1 MLNIETYENTAASL
15 KALAPEIVLM
25 AAAVAIMTAGAF
37 LTKSCRF
44 WARCA
49 AAALIGS
56 IVVWSMTYTVGP
68 DEIAA
73 VFVND
78 TFSIDVRFGLLVIG
92 LIVLALLHD
101 QVDTARAPEYFGS
114 LLFVQAGTMIVAGA
128 NDLVILFLGLEL
140 VSLPTYLMLYLA
152 RRNATTLEAAT
163 KYFFLSIFASA
174 LFLYGLAFLYGQ
186 LGITQIKAIATVFH
200 SDVVNVPDGKFAVIA
215 GFLIFA
221 GLAYRIA
228 AVPMHFYAPDVY
240 EGSPYA
246 MTALL
251 SWYPKAVG
259 FIALARVLS
268 PIYGRRVDGVNDYVV
283 DRFLVGFAIVA
294 AATLLMGN
302 AMALL
307 QTNLRR
313 LLAYSSISH
322 SGFLLLGFIAS
333 LRQQGPVGSAAAD
346 PQLGLFGILYYLA
359 AYGLMTLGAVGVL
372 ISLNRSGSPVE
383 SIDDLAGLGR
393 RNPVK
398 ALCLAVFFFSMAG
411 IPPLVGFWG
420 KFYVFSALFSVASRE
435 SDRMLTWLAIFA
447 AICAAVGVVY
457 YLRVIVTIY
466 LKESDLGALDAPA
479 AHTNDPWPLK
489 AAIAGCLLGTILI
502 GFFPAIISQPAHRSA
517 VSAVRLPLIKPTL
530 QGGGVPRTAS
540 AVTPGQT
547 R

>member
-1 MLNIETYENTAASL
+1 MLNVETYNNTAASL

-25 AAAVAIMTAGAF
+25 VSAVAIMTAGAF
-37 LTKSCRF
+37 LSKSCRF

-49 AAALIGS
+49 AAASLGS
-56 IVVWSMTYTVGP
+56 FLVWTLTYSVVP

-78 TFSIDVRFGLLVIG
+78 TFSVDVRFGLLIVG
-92 LIVLALLHD
+92 LIILGLLHD
-101 QVDTARAPEYFGS
+101 QVDASRAPEFFGS

-186 LGITQIKAIATVFH
+186 LGITQIKGIATVFH
-200 SDVVNVPDGKFAVIA
+200 SDIVNVPDGKFAVIA

-259 FIALARVLS
+259 FIAMARLLS
-268 PIYGRRVDGVNDYVV
+268 PIYGRRLDGVNDYVV

-333 LRQQGPVGSAAAD
+333 LRQDGPIGSAAAD
-346 PQLGLFGILYYLA
+346 PQLGVFGILYYLA
-359 AYGLMTLGAVGVL
+359 AYALMTLGAVGVL
-372 ISLNRSGSPVE
+372 ISLNRGGTPVE
-383 SIDDLAGLGR
+383 TIDDLAGLGQR
-393 RNPVK
+393 HPVK
-398 ALCLAVFFFSMAG
+398 ALYLAVFFFSMAG

-435 SDRMLTWLAIFA
+435 ADRMLTWLAIFA
-447 AICAAVGVVY
+447 AICAAIGVVY
-457 YLRVIVTIY
+457 YLRVVVTIY
-466 LKESDLGALDAPA
+466 LKDSDLGALQGEPERS
-479 AHTNDPWPLK
+479 NDPWPLK
-489 AAIAGCLLGTILI
+489 LAVGGCLVGTLLI
-502 GFFPAIISQPAHRSA
+502 GLFPAIVSQPAHRSA

-530 QGGGVPRTAS
+530 QGGGTPTTAS
-540 AVTPGQT
+540 AASTGNT

>member
-1 MLNIETYENTAASL
+1 MLNVETYNNTAASL

-25 AAAVAIMTAGAF
+25 AVAVAIMTAGAF
-37 LTKSCRF
+37 LSRPRKF
-44 WARCA
+44 WARFS

-56 IVVWSMTYTVGP
+56 LVAWGLTLSIVP

-73 VFVND
+73 VFIND
-78 TFSIDVRFGLLVIG
+78 TFSVDVRFGLLVIG
-92 LIVLALLHD
+92 LIIIGLLHD
-101 QVDTARAPEYFGS
+101 QVDSARAPEFFGS
-114 LLFVQAGTMIVAGA
+114 LLFVQAGAMIVAGS
-128 NDLVILFLGLEL
+128 NDLVMLFLGLEL

-186 LGITQIKAIATVFH
+186 LGITQIKGIATIFH
-200 SDVVNVPDGKFAVIA
+200 SDIVNVPDNKFALIA

-240 EGSPYA
+240 EGSPYG

-259 FIALARVLS
+259 FIALARLLS
-268 PIYGRRVDGVNDYVV
+268 PIYGRSLDSVNDYVV
-283 DRFLVGFAIVA
+283 DRFLVGFALIA
-294 AATLLMGN
+294 AATLFTGN

-322 SGFLLLGFIAS
+322 SGFLMLGFIAS
-333 LRQQGPVGSAAAD
+333 LRQGGPVGNVAAD
-346 PQLGLFGILYYLA
+346 PLLGIFGILYYLA

-372 ISLNRSGSPVE
+372 ISLNRGGTPVE
-383 SIDDLAGLGR
+383 TIDDLAGLGR
-393 RNPVK
+393 RNPSK
-398 ALCLAVFFFSMAG
+398 ALILAVFFFSMAG
-411 IPPLVGFWG
+411 IPPLVGYWG
-420 KFYVFSALFSVASRE
+420 KFYVFSALFSVATRE

-447 AICAAVGVVY
+447 AVCAAIGVVY
-457 YLRVIVTIY
+457 YLRVIVTMY
-466 LKESDLGALDAPA
+466 LKDSELGALEGDAVA
-479 AHTNDPWPLK
+479 SSDPWPLK
-489 AAIAGCLLGTILI
+489 AAITGCLVGTLAI
-502 GFFPAIISQPAHRSA
+502 GFFPAIVSLPAHRSA
-517 VSAVRLPLIKPTL
+517 VSAVRLPLTKQSLKVEPA
-530 QGGGVPRTAS
+530 TAS
-540 AVTPGQT
+540 VDVSPVA